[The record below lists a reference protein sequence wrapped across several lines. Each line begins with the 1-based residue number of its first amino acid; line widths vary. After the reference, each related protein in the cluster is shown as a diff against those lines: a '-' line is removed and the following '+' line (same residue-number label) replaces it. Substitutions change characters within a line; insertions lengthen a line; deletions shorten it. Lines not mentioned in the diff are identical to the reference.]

1 MGAVLTVLKTKSQL
15 SRRPKHYLRGPCGL
29 DSPHR
34 IGSSTWSRQLRDRT
48 DGTVL
53 KADSLPLSAR
63 STSAFGSILLDN
75 AKYAIASY
83 ILLMWIPRAVEP
95 RLERSARTR
104 PVIVLTGAR
113 QTGKTSTF
121 LRLFPK
127 HSFVSLDLP
136 TEAEQAEKEPRA
148 FLQRHPPPV
157 IIDEVQYAPGL
168 FRHLKAEVDAHRA
181 RNGQFLLTGSQKFTL
196 MKNVSESLAG
206 RADIV
211 ELETLSLSEI
221 RAALPATGIETAI
234 VRGGFPELYANP
246 DIDLIA
252 FYNSYLATYLERGV
266 RLLTNV
272 GSLRDFERFVRACAL
287 RSANLLNKADLA
299 RDVGIAP
306 STASHWLSMLEASGQ
321 IVLLE
326 PWFSNRTKSI
336 VKSPK
341 LYFADTGLLCALLNI
356 RSEDALRQSPAIGA
370 IWETFVFAQ
379 LRDRERRAGRASSLF
394 FWRDR
399 TREVDFAVDAGGRM
413 ELYEAKWTEV
423 PDTGDTVN
431 LDFVRNVVGKSR
443 VTAGAVIC
451 RTPNS
456 FPLSDAFRALP
467 LTELG

>member
-1 MGAVLTVLKTKSQL
+1 
-15 SRRPKHYLRGPCGL
+15 
-29 DSPHR
+29 
-34 IGSSTWSRQLRDRT
+34 
-48 DGTVL
+48 
-53 KADSLPLSAR
+53 
-63 STSAFGSILLDN
+63 
-75 AKYAIASY
+75 
-83 ILLMWIPRAVEP
+83 MWIPRAVEP

-168 FRHLKAEVDAHRA
+168 FRHLKAEVDAHRT

-221 RAALPATGIETAI
+221 RAALPDTGIETAI

-252 FYNSYLATYLERGV
+252 FYNSYLATYLERDV

-356 RSEDALRQSPAIGA
+356 RSENALRQSPAIGA

-379 LRDRERRAGRASSLF
+379 LRDRERRAGRVGSLF

-399 TREVDFAVDAGGRM
+399 TREVDFVVDAGGRM

-443 VTAGAVIC
+443 VTAGAVIS

-456 FPLSDAFRALP
+456 FPLSDSFRALP